1 MYTTNVPTAVAPPLR
16 RTVELAGRERDRARS
31 ARTMPTRTRPLRWST
46 AAPALLPAME
56 PATWWLHV
64 RLAGGD
70 LAARDELVACYES
83 HARALARRFYRHREP
98 LEDLVQVALEA
109 LLLALDRFDPD
120 RRMPFLGFANPT
132 IVGSLKRYYRDA
144 GWSMRVPRRVHEL
157 TRPVREAADLLHQD
171 LGRAATPAEIA
182 DLLGVPEER
191 VIEALDAT
199 SVRSVASL
207 DAPVTTEASTAVQR
221 GLAASDPML
230 RSVENRTALL
240 QVIALLDDEDRVL
253 LDRYFGQGMSQQHI
267 AELMGVSQM
276 QVSRSLARVLRRLRS
291 HLPPEP
297 G

>member
-1 MYTTNVPTAVAPPLR
+1 
-16 RTVELAGRERDRARS
+16 
-31 ARTMPTRTRPLRWST
+31 
-46 AAPALLPAME
+46 ME
-56 PATWWLHV
+56 PSTWLLHV

-70 LAARDELVACYES
+70 TGARAELVARYET

-109 LLLALDRFDPD
+109 LLLALDRFDPG

-144 GWSMRVPRRVHEL
+144 GWSVRVPRRVHEL
-157 TRPVREAADLLHQD
+157 TRPVREAADMLHQD
-171 LGRAATPAEIA
+171 LGRPARPAEIA
-182 DLLGVPEER
+182 ELLGVPEER

-199 SVRSVASL
+199 SARSLASL
-207 DAPVTTEASTAVQR
+207 DAPVTAEASSAVQR
-221 GLAASDPML
+221 GLATNDPML

-240 QVIALLDDEDRVL
+240 QVVALLEDEDRVL
-253 LDRYFGQGMSQQHI
+253 LDRYFGQSLSQQQI

-291 HLPPEP
+291 HLPDEV
-297 G
+297 